1 MTEDVAG
8 STRRIWW
15 PWITFGLATLAMLF
29 RPLLGLGALL
39 PTDIPELFAPWR
51 YAPTSGNDQLANPLL
66 SDTLDVHSHFSSMA
80 SDLRNGDWAFWD
92 RSVGGGIPIMKAGL
106 PVFNWVYLI
115 VPAWYAPGLAAAVR
129 TMTAAGLTYGLSRRL
144 GLSRE
149 AATISGIAYA
159 FCGFLVGWSGW
170 PQANVAALVPG
181 VFWFVE
187 ALVRQPR
194 LRHAIG
200 FGLLIAAMVWSNFPV
215 ITVYTLLFAALYA
228 AYRMWSTRG
237 PEGEAPRWIHAVIIA
252 GWGAVLAGGVA
263 AYHVLHFGENLRW
276 ADTGPRSRLPADTSI
291 GAEYLPGV
299 LLPYPYGANH
309 GGQTF
314 WGPGQNW
321 VESQS
326 YAGISVVL
334 LAMLALAH
342 LTRRAG
348 GSTAASGGIV
358 RAWWVIVVLA
368 LWLTYVGG
376 PLTDTVNSLPVLG
389 FSSVGRARVL
399 ANLGL
404 AVLAGFGAEAWLRR
418 RSGDDPDVDFRL
430 GLRHAAG
437 AVVVLG
443 VVTSPFLWSWLRI
456 TRDAGFLREMAGD
469 AVVPALAGAAV
480 VGVLWLFRA
489 APRPAPVAL
498 SLVSFVV
505 AAELL
510 LGLGSFSTV
519 VDRDSVDLRTDAHRV
534 AIDALE
540 PGERMNAEGRVF
552 IANSGQTTGLDDLR
566 TNGFLPPGWREVFRA
581 IDEDHFRPP
590 GNVANPH
597 FADIDLESEALAR
610 LGIGIWAASPATPAN
625 GIRLDA
631 PSSLEGIAIQGEVT
645 GHASGI
651 GPEGGLR
658 AITVEVVEPADGLLI
673 AEISVGERRARGVA
687 RIDGMIGPADLVFVG
702 DPVPAGEP
710 FSVRFSFDGEVAG
723 AAPVVRGADGTV
735 VFGTVAAGD
744 GWTVVHAGDV
754 VIYDRDEGVGVRVA
768 HAVREVEQVGSRDH
782 LTDRSTALVAPGQA
796 ASLGLPAILP
806 ADALA
811 VATVRSAHGDRTVIE
826 VETSHPALVVLP
838 NPDYPGWSVRVD
850 GQSAEIVRVDASFQA
865 VLVPAGASVVEFDFA
880 PSFLGLAMLVTAL
893 AVVAL
898 VATWRLGDRFDTA
911 WRNSAGRAG

>member
-15 PWITFGLATLAMLF
+15 PWITFGLATLALLF

-51 YAPTSGNDQLANPLL
+51 YAPTSGNEQLANPLL

-80 SDLRNGDWAFWD
+80 SDLHNGDWAFWD

-106 PVFNWVYLI
+106 PAFNWVYLI

-129 TMTAAGLTYGLSRRL
+129 TMTAAGLTYGLTRRL
-144 GLSRE
+144 GLSRQ

-187 ALVRQPR
+187 AVVRQPR

-228 AYRMWSTRG
+228 AYRLWSTRAA
-237 PEGEAPRWIHAVIIA
+237 EGELRRWVQTAIIA

-276 ADTGPRSRLPADTSI
+276 ADTGPRSRIPADTSI
-291 GAEYLPGV
+291 GAEYLPSV
-299 LLPYPYGANH
+299 LLPNPFGANH

-326 YAGISVVL
+326 YAGISVVV
-334 LAMLALAH
+334 LALLALAH
-342 LTRRAG
+342 LTRRG
-348 GSTAASGGIV
+348 GRSSATFGGIV
-358 RAWWVIVVLA
+358 RAWWAIVVLA
-368 LWLTYVGG
+368 LWLTYAGG
-376 PLTDTVNSLPVLG
+376 PLTDAVNSLPVLG

-404 AVLAGFGAEAWLRR
+404 AVLAGFGAEAWIRQ
-418 RSGDDPDVDFRL
+418 RSGDPDVDVRL

-437 AVVVLG
+437 AVAALG
-443 VVTSPFLWSWLRI
+443 VITSPFVWSWLRI
-456 TRDAGFLREMAGD
+456 TRDAGFLREMASD
-469 AVVPALAGAAV
+469 AIVPALAGAV
-480 VGVLWLFRA
+480 VIGVLWMFRA
-489 APRPAPVAL
+489 AARPAPVAL
-498 SLVSFVV
+498 SLVTLVV

-519 VDRDSVDLRTDAHRV
+519 VDRDSVDLRTDAHQV
-534 AIDALE
+534 AIDALA

-566 TNGFLPPGWREVFRA
+566 TNGFLPPGWRNVFRA
-581 IDEDHFRPP
+581 IDDDHSRPP
-590 GNVANPH
+590 GNVAHPH
-597 FADIDLESEALAR
+597 FADVDLENEALAR
-610 LGIGIWAASPATPAN
+610 LGIGIWAASPATPTN
-625 GIRLDA
+625 GSRIDA
-631 PSSLEGIAIQGEVT
+631 PSGSDEIAIQGAVA
-645 GHASGI
+645 GSASGVA
-651 GPEGGLR
+651 PEGGLR
-658 AITVEVVEPADGLLI
+658 AVTVEVLVPADGMLV
-673 AEISVGERRARGVA
+673 AEISASEWQARGVA
-687 RIDGMIGPADLVFVG
+687 RIDGVTGPADLVVVG
-702 DPVPAGEP
+702 DPLPAGEW
-710 FSVRFSFDGEVAG
+710 FEVRFSFDGEAAG
-723 AAPVVRGADGTV
+723 VSPVVRGIDGAV
-735 VFGTVAAGD
+735 AFGTVAGGD

-754 VIYDRDEGVGVRVA
+754 VVYDRDEEVGVRVA
-768 HAVREVEQVGSRDH
+768 HAVREAEQVGPGAHR
-782 LTDRSTALVAPGQA
+782 TDRSIALVTPGEA
-796 ASLGLPAILP
+796 VSLGLPETTP
-806 ADALA
+806 TDAFA
-811 VATVRSAHGDRTVIE
+811 VATVVSAHGDRTVIE
-826 VETSHPALVVLP
+826 VETSHPALVVVP
-838 NPDYPGWSVRVD
+838 NPDYPGWSATVD
-850 GQSAEIVRVDASFQA
+850 GQAAEIVRVDASFQA
-865 VLVPAGASVVEFDFA
+865 VLVPAGSSLVEFDFA
-880 PSFLGLAMLVTAL
+880 PSFLGLALLVTAL

-898 VATWRLGDRFDTA
+898 VATWRLGDRFDA
-911 WRNSAGRAG
+911 HWRNSAVRAG